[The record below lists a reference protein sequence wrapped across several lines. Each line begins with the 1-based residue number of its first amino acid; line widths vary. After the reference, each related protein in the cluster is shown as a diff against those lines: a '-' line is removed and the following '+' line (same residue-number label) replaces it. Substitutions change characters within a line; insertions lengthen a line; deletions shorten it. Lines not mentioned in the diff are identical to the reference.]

1 MTRRTVIFWGILA
14 FLLLCL
20 LCCLIHAGAIVDTLR
35 LDSGESLQVE
45 GPAGKPAEVSQSLT
59 IGTGEASPSPRVD
72 SVQGQI
78 DAEVEGK
85 TIEFA
90 LDSWVISEGETELLD
105 RIAGILGR
113 HPDLRIQVQGHT
125 DVLGEEPYNLYLS
138 QQRADAVRD
147 YLVAN
152 GVPGDQV
159 TSVGFGS
166 SMPQADNATRE
177 GRRANRRIE
186 FHVRKGQ

>member
-1 MTRRTVIFWGILA
+1 MTRRTVIFWGILT

-20 LCCLIHAGAIVDTLR
+20 LCCLIHAGAIVDTIR
-35 LDSGESLQVE
+35 LNSGESLQVE
-45 GPAGKPAEVSQSLT
+45 APAERSVEVSQSLT
-59 IGTGEASPSPRVD
+59 IGTGDATPSPRVD
-72 SVQGQI
+72 SVQRQI
-78 DAEVEGK
+78 DAEVEGM

-90 LDSWVISEGETELLD
+90 LDSWVISEGGAELLD

-113 HPDLRIQVQGHT
+113 HPDFHIQVQGHT
-125 DVLGEEPYNLYLS
+125 DVLGEEAYNLYLS

-147 YLVAN
+147 YLVAK
-152 GVPGDQV
+152 GVPGDQI
-159 TSVGFGS
+159 TSLGLGS

-177 GRRANRRIE
+177 GRRTNRRIE

>member
-1 MTRRTVIFWGILA
+1 
-14 FLLLCL
+14 
-20 LCCLIHAGAIVDTLR
+20 
-35 LDSGESLQVE
+35 
-45 GPAGKPAEVSQSLT
+45 
-59 IGTGEASPSPRVD
+59 PRVD
-72 SVQGQI
+72 SVQRQI

-90 LDSWVISEGETELLD
+90 LDSWIISEGGTELLN

-113 HPDLRIQVQGHT
+113 HPDLHIQVQGHT
-125 DVLGEEPYNLYLS
+125 DVLGEEAYNLYLS

-147 YLVAN
+147 YLVAK
-152 GVPGDQV
+152 GVPGDQI
-159 TSVGFGS
+159 TSAGLGS

-177 GRRANRRIE
+177 GRRTNRRIE

>member
-20 LCCLIHAGAIVDTLR
+20 LCCLIHAGAIVDTIR
-35 LDSGESLQVE
+35 LNSGESLQVE
-45 GPAGKPAEVSQSLT
+45 APAERSVEVSQSLT
-59 IGTGEASPSPRVD
+59 IGTGETTPSPRVD
-72 SVQGQI
+72 SVQRQI

-90 LDSWVISEGETELLD
+90 LDSWIISEGGTELLN

-113 HPDLRIQVQGHT
+113 HPDLHIQVQGHT
-125 DVLGEEPYNLYLS
+125 DVLGEEAYNLYLS

-147 YLVAN
+147 YLVAK
-152 GVPGDQV
+152 GVPGDQI
-159 TSVGFGS
+159 TSAGLGS

-177 GRRANRRIE
+177 GRRTNRRIE